1 MINLKLQDK
10 NIVHCDYTTQGYG
23 SPELKYGKN
32 RGYVAKSSSLD
43 NRIQRSA
50 SLNTILES
58 KMEKV
63 FHPNS
68 YGFDRLGRSVHDAL
82 SVVQKMTGIT

>member
-23 SPELKYGKN
+23 SSELKYGKN

-50 SLNTILES
+50 SLNTIL
-58 KMEKV
+58 
-63 FHPNS
+63 
-68 YGFDRLGRSVHDAL
+68 
-82 SVVQKMTGIT
+82 

>member
-1 MINLKLQDK
+1 MKGYIKFVKLEMIWTRVGGMINLKLQDK

-23 SPELKYGKN
+23 SSELKYGKN

-50 SLNTILES
+50 SLNTIL
-58 KMEKV
+58 
-63 FHPNS
+63 
-68 YGFDRLGRSVHDAL
+68 
-82 SVVQKMTGIT
+82 